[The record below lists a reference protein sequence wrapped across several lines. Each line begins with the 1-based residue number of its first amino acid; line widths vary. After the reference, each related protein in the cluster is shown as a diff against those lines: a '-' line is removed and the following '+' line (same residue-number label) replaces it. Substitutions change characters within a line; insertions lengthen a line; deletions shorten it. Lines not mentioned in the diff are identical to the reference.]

1 MKQQWDDLR
10 ALFDAAWPLPAP
22 ARVQLLDERCGS
34 DPRFRRELEK
44 LLAAHDEGE
53 AAAARSAA
61 GRRRFGDWE
70 TIGPAGQGE
79 GDVYLAE
86 RIDGQNPRRASLK
99 VMARSLVS
107 PAYLDR
113 FRREREILARLEHP
127 HIARLF
133 DGGLSESGEPYLVTE
148 YVEGEPLDEYCE
160 QRGLPLEARLR
171 LFLALCPAVEFAHRN
186 LIVHRDIR
194 PANVLVTPDG
204 VLKLVNFGSG
214 DPLENLTTAGDVRG
228 LGMMLEQLAP
238 KLSGDLDSIILKATE
253 GDPARQYG
261 SAFQLAE
268 EIERYLEKRPVQ
280 ARDISLGY
288 RAERWIARHRVAAA
302 VTGLLG
308 ITLLGAAAWRSF

>member
-1 MKQQWDDLR
+1 MKQWDELR
-10 ALFDAAWPLPAP
+10 ALFDAAWPLPAQ

-53 AAAARSAA
+53 VEAALRAA

-70 TIGPAGQGE
+70 TIGRGE
-79 GDVYLAE
+79 GDVNLAV
-86 RIDGQNPRRASLK
+86 RIDGKHPQRAALQ
-99 VMARSLVS
+99 VMARSLAS
-107 PAYLDR
+107 PECLDR

-133 DGGLSESGEPYLVTE
+133 DGGLSESGDPYMVTE
-148 YVEGEPLDEYCE
+148 YVEGVPLDEYCE
-160 QRGLPLEARLR
+160 QRGLPREARLR
-171 LFLALCPAVEFAHRN
+171 LFLGLCSAVECLHRN

-194 PANVLVTPDG
+194 PAHVLVTREG
-204 VLKLVNFGSG
+204 VLKLVNFGNG
-214 DPLENLTTAGDVRG
+214 DPRDNVTTAGDVRG
-228 LGMMLEQLAP
+228 LGMTLDQLVREQR
-238 KLSGDLDSIILKATE
+238 GDLDSIILKATE
-253 GDPARQYG
+253 SDAARQYG

-268 EIERYLEKRPVQ
+268 EIERYLQKRPVQ
-280 ARDISLGY
+280 ARDIRWGY
-288 RAERWIARHRVAAA
+288 RAERWLVRHRVAAV